1 MLRLITGIPGAGKT
15 LYAVSLLKK
24 AVEENASLPPNEQRK
39 IYSDITG
46 LNMDGIDLP
55 PLDWRETPPRSL
67 LVYDEAQFHKPFQP
81 TRGLSAF
88 DYIQQLTIH
97 RKTGHEIWYIT
108 QDPKRLH
115 NNILD
120 MVEQHHHLD
129 RPYGAKL
136 ATIFKFRGVE
146 RITKSE
152 AAKERAESKTL
163 FNYDKKLFS
172 LYQSSQVDD
181 GIKLRLPPKL
191 IFFVSLPILLIAFS
205 AYMFTTDGSEA
216 MLTGGDKKDDTSIS
230 NVTSNIPNAVPA
242 PAVVSSSELPK
253 LSSVE
258 HIEFQPTKVIFEEV
272 AMVVSNGNS
281 CIAKDYSGKTL
292 DISSDECLLFAENP
306 YSSSYIPMD
315 ALNYV
320 YVDENLPNATTNPNL

>member
-24 AVEENASLPPNEQRK
+24 AVEENLALPPNQQRK

-46 LNMDGIDLP
+46 LKMEGIELP

-88 DYIQQLTIH
+88 DYIQELTIH

-163 FNYDKKLFS
+163 FNYDKKLFD

-191 IFFVSLPILLIAFS
+191 IFFVMLPLLLLAFALYMFFGTGSQNLLKGGQDVVNNDPETLPLSLPVPVVA
-205 AYMFTTDGSEA
+205 
-216 MLTGGDKKDDTSIS
+216 S
-230 NVTSNIPNAVPA
+230 NN
-242 PAVVSSSELPK
+242 ELPK
-253 LSSVE
+253 LQAVE
-258 HIEFQPTKVIFEEV
+258 HIEFERPKVIFEEV
-272 AMVVSNGNS
+272 VMVVSDGS
-281 CIAKDYSGKTL
+281 HCIAKDIDGKTL
-292 DISSDECLLFAENP
+292 DISSDECLSFANNP
-306 YSSSYIPMD
+306 YSGSYIPME
-315 ALNYV
+315 ALNYI
-320 YVDENLPNATTNPNL
+320 YVEENLPNATTSPDL

>member
-1 MLRLITGIPGAGKT
+1 MLRLITGIPGSGKT
-15 LYAVSLLKK
+15 LYAVSMLKK
-24 AVEENASLPPNEQRK
+24 EVEKNAALPIDEQRE
-39 IYSDITG
+39 IFSDITG
-46 LNMDGIDLP
+46 LNIEGIKPP

-81 TRGLSAF
+81 TRGLSAY
-88 DYIQQLTIH
+88 DYIQELTIH

-152 AAKERAESKTL
+152 SAKERAESKTL
-163 FNYDKKLFS
+163 FNYDKKLFD

-191 IFFVSLPILLIAFS
+191 IFFVMLPVLLMVFAGYMFYASGSQSLLTGSSKVDDNSTLPNVTDNITGSVPAASLP
-205 AYMFTTDGSEA
+205 TDS
-216 MLTGGDKKDDTSIS
+216 K
-230 NVTSNIPNAVPA
+230 
-242 PAVVSSSELPK
+242 LPK
-253 LSSVE
+253 LQAVE
-258 HIEFQPTKVIFEEV
+258 HIAFERPKVIFEQV
-272 AMVVSNGNS
+272 ALVVSNGS
-281 CIAKDYSGKTL
+281 VCIAKDIDGKQL
-292 DISSDECLLFAENP
+292 DITNDECLLFQSNP
-306 YSSSYIPMD
+306 YSASYIPMD

-320 YVDENLPNATTNPNL
+320 YVDESPQNEQPSL

>member
-15 LYAVSLLKK
+15 LYAVSQLKK
-24 AVEENASLPPNEQRK
+24 AVEENASLPADKQRN

-46 LNMDGIDLP
+46 LKIDGILPP

-81 TRGLSAF
+81 TRGLSAY
-88 DYIQQLTIH
+88 DYIQELTIH

-115 NNILD
+115 SNILD

-152 AAKERAESKTL
+152 AAKDRAESKTL
-163 FNYDKKLFS
+163 FNYDKKLFD
-172 LYQSSQVDD
+172 LYESSQVDD

-191 IFFVSLPILLIAFS
+191 IFFVSLPILLMAF
-205 AYMFTTDGSEA
+205 ALYMFNSDGSKK
-216 MLTGGDKKDDTSIS
+216 MLTGGDQKEDDKPLLD
-230 NVTSNIPNAVPA
+230 VTQNIAAAVPA
-242 PAVVSSSELPK
+242 PAPAPSAELPK
-253 LSSVE
+253 LSPVE
-258 HIEFQPTKVIFEEV
+258 HIEFEPTKVVFEEI
-272 AMVVSNGNS
+272 ALVVSNGSN
-281 CIAKDYSGKTL
+281 CIAKSADGRQL
-292 DISSDECLLFAENP
+292 DITTDECFLFKSNP
-306 YSSSYIPMD
+306 YSASFIPMD

-320 YVDENLPNATTNPNL
+320 YVENLPNEQSSL